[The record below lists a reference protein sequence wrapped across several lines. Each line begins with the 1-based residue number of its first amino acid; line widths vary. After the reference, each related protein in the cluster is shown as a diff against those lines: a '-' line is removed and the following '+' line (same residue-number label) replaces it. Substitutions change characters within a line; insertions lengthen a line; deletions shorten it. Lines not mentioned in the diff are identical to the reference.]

1 MKRKLTWFLGT
12 VIVGVATYAGTLL
25 ATPGSGFTGTTL
37 AAARFDEIDLHT
49 HTVPDFWQSKLQT
62 KGLSDLYVQSNVWA
76 PGGTTG
82 WHTHPGPSLIIVTA
96 GTVTAYEGE
105 DPTCTPQVYSQGMG
119 FIDVGNGHIHV
130 LRAREGGVLKHAL
143 RRLKV
148 RHRPPELGSWL
159 RPPRP
164 PRPRRRR
171 MQNQPG
177 RMPNRH

>member
-1 MKRKLTWFLGT
+1 MDCCLPVPPNASIVCCACADSGNQMRAKRRERIMKRKLTWFLGT

-37 AAARFDEIDLHT
+37 AAARFDEIDLHA

-96 GTVTAYEGE
+96 GAVPGHQGGDGTRPPPG
-105 DPTCTPQVYSQGMG
+105 YSKGVG
-119 FIDVGNGHIHV
+119 FIGVGNGHIPV
-130 LRAREGGVLKHAL
+130 VRKDSSIEARA
-143 RRLKV
+143 
-148 RHRPPELGSWL
+148 
-159 RPPRP
+159 
-164 PRPRRRR
+164 
-171 MQNQPG
+171 
-177 RMPNRH
+177 

>member
-1 MKRKLTWFLGT
+1 MDCCLPVPPNASIVCCACADSGNQMRAKRRERIMKQKLTWFLGT

-130 LRAREGGVLKHAL
+130 LRNEGSIEA
-143 RRLKV
+143 
-148 RHRPPELGSWL
+148 
-159 RPPRP
+159 
-164 PRPRRRR
+164 
-171 MQNQPG
+171 
-177 RMPNRH
+177 